1 MIADETPSPS
11 LKSSTSNVTEDEI
24 KSPVIDAY
32 KRYKELS
39 QVEKVR
45 QLVTQE
51 DLDQIK
57 QDFR

>member
-11 LKSSTSNVTEDEI
+11 LKSSTSNVTEEEI

>member
-1 MIADETPSPS
+1 MMADETPSPS
-11 LKSSTSNVTEDEI
+11 LISTASIVTEDEI

-39 QVEKVR
+39 LSEKIR